1 MIEMCEDFFLILRF
15 AKNMYDCR
23 MDKQFKKLFGFYEL
37 NGDSYWELAY
47 ETISWVFQIGRAS
60 CRERV

>member
-23 MDKQFKKLFGFYEL
+23 MDKQFKKMFGFYEL
-37 NGDSYWELAY
+37 N
-47 ETISWVFQIGRAS
+47 
-60 CRERV
+60 